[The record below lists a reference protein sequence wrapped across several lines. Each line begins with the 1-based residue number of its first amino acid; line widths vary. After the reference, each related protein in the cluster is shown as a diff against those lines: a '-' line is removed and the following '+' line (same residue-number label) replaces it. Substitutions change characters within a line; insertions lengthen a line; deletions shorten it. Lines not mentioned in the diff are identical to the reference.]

1 MYCFISAVPAA
12 FYWACWHTS
21 IPKLDRI
28 TYIFLLVLEEY
39 VHLLLLQCLQTLLQ
53 ITQERAH
60 LIWSLCHAHVQN
72 KRRVCRK
79 VQQISFLQETNT
91 FIIIIITT
99 VVLLL
104 LLLLLTWYF
113 GIGLCCLLSVAA
125 SASTVRHSWRCLMYF
140 LSEFLK

>member
-104 LLLLLTWYF
+104 LLLLLHDLYSTNYEDRVRGAGVTRWRTWLT
-113 GIGLCCLLSVAA
+113 GEGEK
-125 SASTVRHSWRCLMYF
+125 VRF
-140 LSEFLK
+140 